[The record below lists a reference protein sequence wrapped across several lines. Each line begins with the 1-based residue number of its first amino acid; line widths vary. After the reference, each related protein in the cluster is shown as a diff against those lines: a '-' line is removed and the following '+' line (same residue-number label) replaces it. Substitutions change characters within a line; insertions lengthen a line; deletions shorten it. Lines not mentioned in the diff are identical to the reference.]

1 MSVDQLRLLA
11 SAIAGRT
18 VDVVH
23 ADPGARTWTDG
34 STIHLDESLNQSD
47 AVVALAVQASLLAS
61 GSLDPTIVSGLH
73 RPPAVARR
81 YLAVEGHRALAE
93 QEQLLPPVVRR
104 VGDHGVAESSASP
117 EASAV
122 RARQRDPLAPPPV
135 AFGELRIKPLL
146 VAAERS
152 QSAAASSGPTHV
164 PPKRQSSDLDTLE
177 EGPFYAIR
185 LEAGDL
191 GTKGGIVTDAQG
203 RALSA
208 DGSPIEGLYATGNV
222 SAAVMGNEYA
232 GAGATIGPAMV
243 FSYLAMEHAAMEK
256 EAVR

>member
-1 MSVDQLRLLA
+1 MA
-11 SAIAGRT
+11 SA
-18 VDVVH
+18 
-23 ADPGARTWTDG
+23 DP
-34 STIHLDESLNQSD
+34 
-47 AVVALAVQASLLAS
+47 
-61 GSLDPTIVSGLH
+61 H
-73 RPPAVARR
+73 RPPVT
-81 YLAVEGHRALAE
+81 LAE
-93 QEQLLPPVVRR
+93 LAQLVGIDPAHLVDTVETFNGYARAGVDQEFHRGESPYDNYY
-104 VGDHGVAESSASP
+104 GDHSLP
-117 EASAV
+117 N
-122 RARQRDPLAPPPV
+122 PN
-135 AFGELRIKPLL
+135 
-146 VAAERS
+146 
-152 QSAAASSGPTHV
+152 
-164 PPKRQSSDLDTLE
+164 LDTLE